1 LPKSIALEKNMK
13 FACNNFRFLFFAA
26 VIVVMT
32 SVSCVKDPLTT
43 DVKIAENIGKITT
56 VQMQMYSLLD
66 QLRNGFDG
74 DILPFGV
81 KKQLVDSNE
90 IDHSKTYRI
99 DFGKGLLC
107 GDYITRKGILTYKHV
122 VDPAMF
128 IDSVICDMQGLIDSF
143 GCLTANGAIQI
154 LGKYCIVKTS
164 PTSDIVISNLK
175 IWKDPSLLIVSNQSV
190 GVKRIL
196 AEPTKISSKD
206 GFQFDGGLDLVLI
219 RESYSIIH
227 TFDVTVSKCEKLVNA
242 ANFPEVGKLI
252 CNKWGNSNNS
262 EIKVVTIDF
271 DPMSDAKQDKVAKAT
286 SDNSEWFF
294 EIQ

>member
-1 LPKSIALEKNMK
+1 MK
-13 FACNNFRFLFFAA
+13 FISNNFRFLFFTAF
-26 VIVVMT
+26 IVVIT

-43 DVKIAENIGKITT
+43 DIKIAENIGKITT

-81 KKQLVDSNE
+81 KKQLVDSNL

-122 VDPAMF
+122 VDPSMN
-128 IDSVICDMQGLIDSF
+128 IDSVICDMQDLNDSF
-143 GCLTANGAIQI
+143 GCLTANGAIHI
-154 LGKYCIVKTS
+154 YGKYCIVKTS
-164 PTSDIVISNLK
+164 PIIDNVFSTLE
-175 IWKDPSLLIVSNQSV
+175 IWKDPSLLIASDQLV
-190 GVKRIL
+190 GVKRLL

-206 GFQFDGGLDLVLI
+206 GFQFDGGLDLVSI
-219 RESYSIIH
+219 RESYSILH
-227 TFDVTVSKCEKLVNA
+227 TYDVTVSKCEKLVNA
-242 ANFPEVGKLI
+242 ANFPEVGRLI

-262 EIKVVTIDF
+262 EIKVVNIDF
-271 DPMSDAKQDKVAKAT
+271 DPMGDAKQDKVAKAI
-286 SDNSEWFF
+286 SDNAEWFF

>member
-1 LPKSIALEKNMK
+1 MK
-13 FACNNFRFLFFAA
+13 FISNNFRFLFFTAF
-26 VIVVMT
+26 IVVIT

-43 DVKIAENIGKITT
+43 DIKIAENIGKITT

-81 KKQLVDSNE
+81 KKQLVDSNL

-122 VDPAMF
+122 VDPSMN
-128 IDSVICDMQGLIDSF
+128 IDSVICDMQDLNDSF
-143 GCLTANGAIQI
+143 GCLTANGAIHI
-154 LGKYCIVKTS
+154 YGKYCIVKTS
-164 PTSDIVISNLK
+164 PIIDNVFSTLE
-175 IWKDPSLLIVSNQSV
+175 IWKDPSLLIASDQLV
-190 GVKRIL
+190 GVKRLL

-206 GFQFDGGLDLVLI
+206 GFQFDGGLDLVSI
-219 RESYSIIH
+219 RESYSILH
-227 TFDVTVSKCEKLVNA
+227 MYDVTVSKCEKLVNA

-252 CNKWGNSNNS
+252 CNKWVNSNNS
-262 EIKVVTIDF
+262 EIKVVNIDF
-271 DPMSDAKQDKVAKAT
+271 DPMGDAKQDKVAKAI
-286 SDNSEWFF
+286 SDNAEWFF

>member
-1 LPKSIALEKNMK
+1 
-13 FACNNFRFLFFAA
+13 
-26 VIVVMT
+26 MT

-43 DVKIAENIGKITT
+43 DIKIAENIGKITT

-81 KKQLVDSNE
+81 KKQLVDSNL

-122 VDPAMF
+122 VDPSMN
-128 IDSVICDMQGLIDSF
+128 IDSVICDMQDLNDSF
-143 GCLTANGAIQI
+143 GCLTANGAIHI

-164 PTSDIVISNLK
+164 PITDNVFSSLK
-175 IWKDPSLLIVSNQSV
+175 IWKDPSLLIASDQFV
-190 GVKRIL
+190 GVKRLL

-206 GFQFDGGLDLVLI
+206 GFQFDGGLDLVSI
-219 RESYSIIH
+219 RESYSILH
-227 TFDVTVSKCEKLVNA
+227 TYDVTVSKCEKLANA
-242 ANFPEVGKLI
+242 ANFPEVGRLI

-262 EIKVVTIDF
+262 EIKVVNIDF
-271 DPMSDAKQDKVAKAT
+271 DPMGDAKQDKVAKAI
-286 SDNSEWFF
+286 SDNAEWFF

>member
-1 LPKSIALEKNMK
+1 MK
-13 FACNNFRFLFFAA
+13 FISNNFRFLFFTAF
-26 VIVVMT
+26 IVAIT

-43 DVKIAENIGKITT
+43 EIKIAENIGKIAT

-81 KKQLVDSNE
+81 KKQLVDSNL

-122 VDPAMF
+122 VDPSMN
-128 IDSVICDMQGLIDSF
+128 IDSVICDMQDLNDSF
-143 GCLTANGAIQI
+143 DCLTANGAIHI
-154 LGKYCIVKTS
+154 YGKYCIVKTS
-164 PTSDIVISNLK
+164 PITDNVFSTLE
-175 IWKDPSLLIVSNQSV
+175 IWKDPSLLIASDQFV
-190 GVKRIL
+190 GVKRLL

-206 GFQFDGGLDLVLI
+206 GFQFDGGLDLVSI
-219 RESYSIIH
+219 RESYSILH
-227 TFDVTVSKCEKLVNA
+227 MYDVTVSKCEKLVNA

-252 CNKWGNSNNS
+252 CNKWVNSNNS

-271 DPMSDAKQDKVAKAT
+271 DPMGDAKQDKVAKAI
-286 SDNSEWFF
+286 SDNAEWFF

>member
-1 LPKSIALEKNMK
+1 MK
-13 FACNNFRFLFFAA
+13 FISNNFRFLFFTAF
-26 VIVVMT
+26 IVVIT

-43 DVKIAENIGKITT
+43 DIKIAENIGKITT

-81 KKQLVDSNE
+81 KKQLVDSNL

-122 VDPAMF
+122 VDPSMN
-128 IDSVICDMQGLIDSF
+128 IDSVICDMQDLNDSF
-143 GCLTANGAIQI
+143 GCLTANGAIHI
-154 LGKYCIVKTS
+154 YGKYCIVKTS
-164 PTSDIVISNLK
+164 PIIDNVFSTLE
-175 IWKDPSLLIVSNQSV
+175 IWKDPSLLIASDQFV
-190 GVKRIL
+190 GVKRLL

-206 GFQFDGGLDLVLI
+206 GFQFDGGLDLVSI
-219 RESYSIIH
+219 RESYSILH
-227 TFDVTVSKCEKLVNA
+227 MYDVTVSKCEKLVNA

-252 CNKWGNSNNS
+252 CNKWVNSNNS
-262 EIKVVTIDF
+262 EIKVVNIDF
-271 DPMSDAKQDKVAKAT
+271 DPMGDAKQDKVAKAI
-286 SDNSEWFF
+286 SDNAEWFF

>member
-1 LPKSIALEKNMK
+1 MK
-13 FACNNFRFLFFAA
+13 FISNNFRFLFFTAF
-26 VIVVMT
+26 IVVIT

-43 DVKIAENIGKITT
+43 DIKIAENIGKITT
-56 VQMQMYSLLD
+56 VQMQMYTLLD

-81 KKQLVDSNE
+81 KKQLVDSNL

-122 VDPAMF
+122 VDPSMN
-128 IDSVICDMQGLIDSF
+128 IDSVICDMQDLNDSF
-143 GCLTANGAIQI
+143 GCLTANGAIHI
-154 LGKYCIVKTS
+154 YGKYCIVKTS
-164 PTSDIVISNLK
+164 PIIDNVFSTLE
-175 IWKDPSLLIVSNQSV
+175 IWKDPSLLIASDQFV
-190 GVKRIL
+190 GVKRLL

-206 GFQFDGGLDLVLI
+206 GFQFDGGLDLVSI
-219 RESYSIIH
+219 RESYSILH
-227 TFDVTVSKCEKLVNA
+227 TFDVTVSKCEKLANA
-242 ANFPEVGKLI
+242 ANFPEVGRLI

-262 EIKVVTIDF
+262 EIKVVNIDF
-271 DPMSDAKQDKVAKAT
+271 DPMGDAKQDKVAKAI
-286 SDNSEWFF
+286 SDNAEWFF

>member
-1 LPKSIALEKNMK
+1 MK
-13 FACNNFRFLFFAA
+13 FISNNFRFLFFTAF
-26 VIVVMT
+26 IVVIT

-43 DVKIAENIGKITT
+43 DIKIAENIGKITT

-81 KKQLVDSNE
+81 KKQLVDSNL

-122 VDPAMF
+122 VDPSMN
-128 IDSVICDMQGLIDSF
+128 IDSVICDMQDLNDSF
-143 GCLTANGAIQI
+143 GCLTANGAIHI
-154 LGKYCIVKTS
+154 YGKYCIVKTS
-164 PTSDIVISNLK
+164 PITDNVFSTLE
-175 IWKDPSLLIVSNQSV
+175 IWKDPSLLIASDQLV
-190 GVKRIL
+190 GVKRLL

-206 GFQFDGGLDLVLI
+206 GFQFDGGLDLVSI
-219 RESYSIIH
+219 RESYSILH
-227 TFDVTVSKCEKLVNA
+227 MYDVTVSKCEKLVNA
-242 ANFPEVGKLI
+242 ANFPEVGRLI

-262 EIKVVTIDF
+262 EIKVVNIDF
-271 DPMSDAKQDKVAKAT
+271 DPMGDAKQDKVAKAI
-286 SDNSEWFF
+286 SDNAEWFF